1 VHDPNF
7 HAAGGR
13 YRCVPTWG
21 PHMHILE
28 AYHGRS
34 RYLLQAYSN
43 RRIWPA
49 DIAPVRVLADLA
61 FSYSEPLF
69 GGNFR
74 GMFGQKLDH
83 TIGIPPAPLAAELYV
98 YIRTKFSMYSSIV
111 RVVGHWSPSWPTLNL
126 ALEVCVLVNLHTN
139 PAG

>member
-1 VHDPNF
+1 MFEEIVMQHDRISN
-7 HAAGGR
+7 GR
-13 YRCVPTWG
+13 MTSI
-21 PHMHILE
+21 HMHILE

-98 YIRTKFSMYSSIV
+98 YIPRYV
-111 RVVGHWSPSWPTLNL
+111 LNL
-126 ALEVCVLVNLHTN
+126 VCTRV
-139 PAG
+139 